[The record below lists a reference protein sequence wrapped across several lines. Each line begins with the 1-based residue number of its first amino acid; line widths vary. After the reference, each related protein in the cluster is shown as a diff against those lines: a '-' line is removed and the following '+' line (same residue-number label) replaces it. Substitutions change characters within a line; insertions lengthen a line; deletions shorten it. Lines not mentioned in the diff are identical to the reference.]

1 MSNDNILHLKLISYC
16 TPILS
21 RFFLKEK
28 VQPQPVQTL
37 LYLNSPPQPGS
48 EFNLQISSEE
58 GTSHCFSLFS
68 LHFSLLGY
76 SRDAV
81 KGGLMEKR

>member
-1 MSNDNILHLKLISYC
+1 MCNDNIVHLKLILCSNF
-16 TPILS
+16 TS
-21 RFFLKEK
+21 FKKKK

-37 LYLNSPPQPGS
+37 LYLNSPPQPG
-48 EFNLQISSEE
+48 FDLNLQIISEE

-76 SRDAV
+76 SRDGV